1 MRTALKTDVKTTVR
15 LSDFAEQGEYTPL
28 AKLEGVDLELVGL
41 DFPIETKYGE
51 AWKMN
56 LVEVDPFNETPT
68 AHVVLTS
75 AVVISRALAKFQEA
89 IDKGKASFPIPV
101 RFVKPENTWLI
112 E

>member
-1 MRTALKTDVKTTVR
+1 MKPALKTNAKPTVR

-28 AKLEGVDLELVGL
+28 AKLEGIDLELVGL

-56 LVEVDPFNETPT
+56 LVHADPINEDLT

-75 AVVISRALAKFQEA
+75 AVVISRALAKLQEA
-89 IDKGKASFPIPV
+89 IDNGEASFPIPV